1 MIEQL
6 KNIKGRETF
15 FSLRPLFFHMIS
27 KTTPRLFFIL
37 LFSFLLKAINLLGQD
52 TLALPTLINQIQ
64 RGKNDS
70 IRAMANVEFQ
80 SRIVDSL
87 RTQNSFD
94 KNFQEFKNVSVV
106 TSDDKL
112 FKIVSWTYPNFNG
125 DKYYYFGFIQYRK
138 KLSDSI
144 QLFTLIDST
153 QTISKPESE
162 KLKSNRWLGSVYYA
176 INTIKYQG
184 KYYYVLLGWKG
195 FNQQQTKKVI
205 EVCYIENNEVKFGFP
220 LLKIGSVYKNRI
232 VFIFTSQATMSLK
245 FEKKGKKIV
254 FDHISSPKNKSDV
267 EVMSQTGP
275 DGTYDSFILTKGRYI
290 LEKDVDAR
298 SETTPGIPVPDPSN
312 EIKQIDKE

>member
-1 MIEQL
+1 M
-6 KNIKGRETF
+6 
-15 FSLRPLFFHMIS
+15 
-27 KTTPRLFFIL
+27 
-37 LFSFLLKAINLLGQD
+37 LGQD
-52 TLALPTLINQIQ
+52 TLTLPSLINQIQ
-64 RGKNDS
+64 RGNNDS
-70 IRAMANVEFQ
+70 IREMANVEFQ

-87 RTQNSFD
+87 KNQNSFN
-94 KNFQEFKNVSVV
+94 KNFKEFKNVSFV

-112 FKIVSWTYPNFNG
+112 LKIYSWAYPNFSGN
-125 DKYYYFGFIQYRK
+125 KYYYFGFIQYRK

-144 QLFTLIDST
+144 QLITLIDST

-232 VFIFTSQATMSLK
+232 VFTYTSQATMSLK
-245 FEKKGKKIV
+245 FEKGGKKIV
-254 FDHISSPKNKSDV
+254 FDHINSPKNKSDA

-275 DGTYDSFILTKGRYI
+275 DGTYDSFFLTKGRYVM
-290 LEKDVDAR
+290 EKDVDAR
-298 SETTPGIPVPDPSN
+298 SETTPSIPLPDPSN